1 MRRKL
6 LIAVSAVAVI
16 VVAAGAGSYLYF
28 FSGLHSTPGKL
39 ALATPRPSSTA
50 SSGTTSSSTSSLAG
64 TWQVTTGS
72 VAGYRA
78 TEKFVSM
85 TSNHDA
91 VSRTSDV
98 SGKLTLSGSGS
109 SLQAGAVTV
118 TVQLGG
124 LHSVDSVAGFN
135 VANRDRVVQQD
146 LDVSQYPTATF
157 TSSGTITLPAGVH
170 DGQVVNLT
178 VPGSLTVHG
187 RSHQVSATIQAESDN
202 GRLKVA
208 GSIQTD
214 MTDFGVEPP
223 QMPFVTV
230 QPGITLEFQ
239 LNYARA

>member
-6 LIAVSAVAVI
+6 LIALSTLVLVI
-16 VVAAGAGSYLYF
+16 VAAGAGTYLYL

-39 ALATPRPSSTA
+39 ALATPGARSGAA
-50 SSGTTSSSTSSLAG
+50 SGAASSTSSLAG

-78 TEKFVSM
+78 TERFVSM
-85 TSNHDA
+85 TSDHDA

-98 SGKLTLSGSGS
+98 SGRLTLTGSGS
-109 SLQAGAVTV
+109 SLEATAVSV

-146 LDVSQYPTATF
+146 LDVSRYPTATF
-157 TSSGTITLPAGVH
+157 TGSGTVALPAGVR
-170 DGQVVNLT
+170 DGQLVNLT
-178 VPGSLTVHG
+178 VPGTLTVHG
-187 RSHQVSATIQAESDN
+187 QSHQVDATIQAESEN
-202 GRLKVA
+202 GRLRVA

-214 MTDFGVEPP
+214 MTDFGVQPP
-223 QMPFVTV
+223 HMPFVTV
-230 QPGITLEFQ
+230 QPGITVEFQ